1 MSKRLD
7 TGKVAPK
14 KSTVYVGTH
23 VFTVVYMSF
32 GCKHR
37 NNIEHNFDIQ
47 ETPGVNLNYMIRFT
61 FLSSGF

>member
-37 NNIEHNFDIQ
+37 NNIEHNFDI
-47 ETPGVNLNYMIRFT
+47 
-61 FLSSGF
+61 